1 MRSSLSCSVHICLTW
16 KHKAKQS
23 REEEEWQT
31 IQRGRRVANNCR
43 EEEEWKRGRRVAN
56 NSALMRL
63 PVPLGLSTIPPPLPL
78 HPQSRATT
86 RKEGGMCVRG
96 SNRPGSKRLYCIQQ
110 STVDNP
116 HLCIYFCSS
125 CNSPGPMSSWKSMTI
140 LDSIFLVFDHDPWS
154 PFDPKFWKHLF
165 NMILFFCVHQS

>member
-1 MRSSLSCSVHICLTW
+1 M
-16 KHKAKQS
+16 
-23 REEEEWQT
+23 
-31 IQRGRRVANNCR
+31 
-43 EEEEWKRGRRVAN
+43 AN

-140 LDSIFLVFDHDPWS
+140 LDSMFLVFDHDPWS
-154 PFDPKFWKHLF
+154 PCDPDILF
-165 NMILFFCVHQS
+165 MILYICTYIHSTFKLLNYFFHFFREFVWPFSLGYSDDLKWRKCCIK

>member
-1 MRSSLSCSVHICLTW
+1 MRSSLFCSVHICLTW
-16 KHKAKQS
+16 KHKSKAKQS

-31 IQRGRRVANNCR
+31 IQRGRRVA
-43 EEEEWKRGRRVAN
+43 K

-125 CNSPGPMSSWKSMTI
+125 CNSPGPMSSWKPMTI
-140 LDSIFLVFDHDPWS
+140 LDSMFLVFDHDPWS